1 MGSVGLGSI
10 LKIGLILYDVTY
22 LFGSIV
28 SGVLGLWVP
37 SNLVA
42 S

>member
-10 LKIGLILYDVTY
+10 LKIGLILCDVMY
-22 LFGSIV
+22 LFESIV
-28 SGVLGLWVP
+28 SGVLDLWVA
-37 SNLVA
+37 SDLVV